1 MMLNHRFMLITGFV
15 ILSVAVPLGSAS
27 AQSSTRSSTATKH
40 HHAIHVRHALYNR
53 YNARV
58 APVAPVVPVVNPVSP
73 GCYLPSD
80 GCLSE
85 YSVQN

>member
-1 MMLNHRFMLITGFV
+1 MTLKHSHLLTSGFT
-15 ILSVAVPLGSAS
+15 ILAVVATLGA
-27 AQSSTRSSTATKH
+27 ADAASSTKARGDG
-40 HHAIHVRHALYNR
+40 VRHGPNQPLYD
-53 YNARV
+53 YPAYPV
-58 APVAPVVPVVNPVSP
+58 QQAPD

>member
-1 MMLNHRFMLITGFV
+1 MTLKHRCLLTSGFA
-15 ILSVAVPLGSAS
+15 ILSVVAVVGGAS
-27 AQSSTRSSTATKH
+27 AQSSTSS
-40 HHAIHVRHALYNR
+40 
-53 YNARV
+53 NARTQGRPHGV
-58 APVAPVVPVVNPVSP
+58 QVFDRQPLYDYYYSVVSPVRP

>member
-1 MMLNHRFMLITGFV
+1 MTLQHRCLLMSGCA
-15 ILSVAVPLGSAS
+15 ILSIIVALGSAS
-27 AQSSTRSSTATKH
+27 AQSSTRSSAATEDRLH
-40 HHAIHVRHALYNR
+40 GIQLLDRQPRYDYYN
-53 YNARV
+53 Y
-58 APVAPVVPVVNPVSP
+58 PVAVPVSP

>member
-1 MMLNHRFMLITGFV
+1 MTLKQRCLLTSGFT
-15 ILSVAVPLGSAS
+15 IFSVVVVLGGAS
-27 AQSSTRSSTATKH
+27 AASSTKSSAVTQH
-40 HHAIHVRHALYNR
+40 RPHGIQVLHRQPLYNY
-53 YNARV
+53 YNY
-58 APVAPVVPVVNPVSP
+58 PVAPVTPRP

>member
-1 MMLNHRFMLITGFV
+1 MTFKHRCLLTSGFTV
-15 ILSVAVPLGSAS
+15 LSVVAVLGGAS
-27 AQSSTRSSTATKH
+27 AQSSTRSD
-40 HHAIHVRHALYNR
+40 
-53 YNARV
+53 ARTQG
-58 APVAPVVPVVNPVSP
+58 PPYGMQMLDRQPRNYYYYYPVVSPVSP

>member
-1 MMLNHRFMLITGFV
+1 MTLKQRCLLTSGFT
-15 ILSVAVPLGSAS
+15 ILSVVVVLGGAS
-27 AQSSTRSSTATKH
+27 AASSTRSSAVTQH
-40 HHAIHVRHALYNR
+40 RPHGIQVLHRQPLYSY
-53 YNARV
+53 YNY
-58 APVAPVVPVVNPVSP
+58 PVAPVVRT

>member
-1 MMLNHRFMLITGFV
+1 MTPNHKCLLTFGFT
-15 ILSVAVPLGSAS
+15 ILSVVVVLGA
-27 AQSSTRSSTATKH
+27 ANAASSTRWSTVAQDRAH
-40 HHAIHVRHALYNR
+40 RIQVLHGQRLYNY
-53 YNARV
+53 YNYPA
-58 APVAPVVPVVNPVSP
+58 APAVRP

>member
-1 MMLNHRFMLITGFV
+1 MRLQHRCLLMSAFT
-15 ILSVAVPLGSAS
+15 ILSVVAVLGSAS
-27 AQSSTRSSTATKH
+27 AQSSTRSSAGTQDRAH
-40 HHAIHVRHALYNR
+40 GIQMMPSQPVYDYYN
-53 YNARV
+53 Y
-58 APVAPVVPVVNPVSP
+58 PVAAPVSP

>member
-1 MMLNHRFMLITGFV
+1 MTPKRRCLLTSGFA
-15 ILSVAVPLGSAS
+15 ILSVVAVLGGAS
-27 AQSSTRSSTATKH
+27 AQSSTSS
-40 HHAIHVRHALYNR
+40 
-53 YNARV
+53 NARTQGRLPGV
-58 APVAPVVPVVNPVSP
+58 QVLDRQRLYDYYYPVLSPVSP

>member
-1 MMLNHRFMLITGFV
+1 MTLKLRCPLTSGLTMLAV
-15 ILSVAVPLGSAS
+15 VATLGAADAAS
-27 AQSSTRSSTATKH
+27 SRSSSTRANDNQL
-40 HHAIHVRHALYNR
+40 ARGQPVYNY
-53 YNARV
+53 YNY
-58 APVAPVVPVVNPVSP
+58 PVEQVERP

>member
-1 MMLNHRFMLITGFV
+1 MTFKHRCLLMSGFA
-15 ILSVAVPLGSAS
+15 ILSVVAILGSANAAS
-27 AQSSTRSSTATKH
+27 QDRGHRIQAVQSQPVYNYYNYPAQ
-40 HHAIHVRHALYNR
+40 
-53 YNARV
+53 
-58 APVAPVVPVVNPVSP
+58 PVVSP

>member
-1 MMLNHRFMLITGFV
+1 MTLKQRCLLTSGST
-15 ILSVAVPLGSAS
+15 ILSVVVVLGGAS
-27 AQSSTRSSTATKH
+27 AASSTRPSAVTQHRPHGIQLLHRQT
-40 HHAIHVRHALYNR
+40 LYNY
-53 YNARV
+53 YNY
-58 APVAPVVPVVNPVSP
+58 PIAPVVRP

>member
-1 MMLNHRFMLITGFV
+1 MTLKHRCLLASGFLIF
-15 ILSVAVPLGSAS
+15 SVVVVFGGAS
-27 AQSSTRSSTATKH
+27 AASSTRAS
-40 HHAIHVRHALYNR
+40 AITQNRPHRIQVLHRQPLYNY
-53 YNARV
+53 YNH
-58 APVAPVVPVVNPVSP
+58 PEAPVVRP

>member
-1 MMLNHRFMLITGFV
+1 MTLKHRCLVTSGFAF
-15 ILSVAVPLGSAS
+15 LSVVAVLGGAS
-27 AQSSTRSSTATKH
+27 AQSSTSS
-40 HHAIHVRHALYNR
+40 
-53 YNARV
+53 NARTQGR
-58 APVAPVVPVVNPVSP
+58 PHGLQLDRQRLYDYYYPVVLPVSP